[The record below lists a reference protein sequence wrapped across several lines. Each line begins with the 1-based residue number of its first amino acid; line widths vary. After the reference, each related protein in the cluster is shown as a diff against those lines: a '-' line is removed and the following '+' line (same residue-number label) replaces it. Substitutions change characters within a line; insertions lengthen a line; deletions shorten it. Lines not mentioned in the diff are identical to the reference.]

1 MKTGAG
7 TRGCIHRPGSNRQ
20 WAISHIQMRQ
30 ELKAHKKGHQN
41 TFLTIFTRFQ
51 LFLCVYTRYCLLS
64 IVSEP
69 PAHIPECQHMFSS
82 LTAHFQLVFN
92 YFQLFLAV
100 FFFFK
105 KYFIRFHLFS
115 IDFIHF
121 SIVFICFRLFLPK
134 FKCYCSFSPNFL
146 VYFFSI
152 IFIYFSLY

>member
-1 MKTGAG
+1 MDKSSWKLVKNERSRLKTGAG
-7 TRGCIHRPGSNRQ
+7 TRGCIQRPGSNWQ

-100 FFFFK
+100 FFFQKIF
-105 KYFIRFHLFS
+105 YPFSFILYWFYPFFDRLYLFS
-115 IDFIHF
+115 TIFTQIQVLLL
-121 SIVFICFRLFLPK
+121 VFT
-134 FKCYCSFSPNFL
+134 
-146 VYFFSI
+146 
-152 IFIYFSLY
+152 